1 MKANNLV
8 STIQMK
14 VIHMEILDGGP
25 RIMDTNVL
33 TIVNIGEIS
42 VMSQTGSRTFKVII
56 TSVIGQEVLMDNN
69 FIHT

>member
-25 RIMDTNVL
+25 RIMDTNVF

-42 VMSQTGSRTFKVII
+42 AISQTDTRTFKVII
-56 TSVIGQEVLMDNN
+56 TSVIGPEVLMDNN
-69 FIHT
+69 FIHM

>member
-25 RIMDTNVL
+25 RIMGTNVL
-33 TIVNIGEIS
+33 TIVSIGEIS
-42 VMSQTGSRTFKVII
+42 AMSQTGSRTFKVII